1 MALAGCCHR
10 VHEYDDDVDDD
21 DDADDDNDDDDY
33 YYLVCE
39 HEPGSCGDDGLWQSV
54 STEFSQ

>member
-10 VHEYDDDVDDD
+10 VHEYDDDVD
-21 DDADDDNDDDDY
+21 DDDNDDDDY